1 MLLMW
6 VYIVLYTYNWG
17 MLKVCVLCTCLC
29 YVHNNASK
37 LCIHHLILFR
47 SHHSFKWTETAL
59 FNCNKLGPTWNSKLM
74 KVSRYTLISN
84 QESHKYQYMYI
95 IGWLVSSTRKCI
107 IRKSLSL
114 PKLMFGQWP
123 YFQCLR
129 GAFSCSYLTLWSIFF
144 EKVHFLDSINLG

>member
-1 MLLMW
+1 MDQSYYFGCLPYFGIPNILLTSWTWMICNIFQLIYFLIPFLALLATYRYKKY
-6 VYIVLYTYNWG
+6 VY
-17 MLKVCVLCTCLC
+17 CTCLC

-107 IRKSLSL
+107 IKNSTS
-114 PKLMFGQWP
+114 
-123 YFQCLR
+123 
-129 GAFSCSYLTLWSIFF
+129 
-144 EKVHFLDSINLG
+144 